1 MKVKI
6 ILDGELRSCCSS
18 FPAGEVKE
26 IIESWVKDQAEI
38 EVIDKNLG
46 NWQPDPLAELAEK
59 YFGSAIYPLVYVE
72 DKIAMIGDL
81 PDQST
86 LKDILA
92 GKVAY
97 GVSQEDILEEARA
110 RGLLK

>member
-1 MKVKI
+1 MKIKI

-18 FPAGEVKE
+18 FSADEVRE
-26 IIESWVKDQAEI
+26 IIESWVGDKARV
-38 EVIDKNLG
+38 EVIDRNLG
-46 NWQPDPLAELAEK
+46 SWQPDSLAELAEK